1 MSIIRQLWRILT
13 PLQRRRA
20 LLVQLISLCM
30 AASALIGIAAIAPFF
45 AVLGDPQQIER
56 MPLLHWLYLH
66 SGNSSV
72 RQFEVALGV
81 CFALLLCAANLVTAV
96 GSLALIRIAGAISS
110 ELQITLFAEYLAR
123 PYLFHT
129 RTHSAQLFNNLV
141 LDTTRGVNEVLQ
153 SIFLLVTNCVT
164 ASLILVSI
172 VLVSPPVALL
182 LVLSLVGGYLLIY
195 LLLRERL
202 LRAGRDNSQRLLEQI
217 RLVNET
223 LAAIRDVLL
232 HRAHGLFQ
240 QQFARCSRALTRA
253 VGNTQ
258 AMAQMPRQ
266 AMECVAVIALVSAA
280 LLISGRRGEIAG
292 SLGELTFLGFAA
304 YRLLPALQQA
314 FAALVRIR
322 TEQSAF
328 QVVARDLYLA
338 RTRVAATGGSAL
350 EWRRRPEWAIRL
362 ADVTFRY
369 APERPCALSGVT
381 LTIAAGTVVG
391 IVGPNG
397 SGKTTLADIMA
408 GLLSADSGS
417 VSVDG
422 TILTDDNRAA
432 WQQCIAYV
440 PQQTFLLDTTLAQNV
455 ALGIPEEQIDRERLS
470 RAAQLAQLDDLIE
483 ALPRG
488 YDQRV
493 GERGVTLSGGQR
505 QRLSI
510 ARALYRNASVLIL
523 DEATSALDGLTE
535 QELMSALQRLRGQCT
550 LILIAH
556 RLGALRC
563 CDVIFELQAG
573 VLRDGGTYAEL
584 LGRSSALRALAEV
597 G

>member
-1 MSIIRQLWRILT
+1 MSITRQLWCILT

-20 LLVQLISLCM
+20 LLLQLISLCM
-30 AASALIGIAAIAPFF
+30 AGSTMTGIAAIAPFF

-56 MPLLHWLYLH
+56 IPLLHWLYLH
-66 SGNSSV
+66 SGNGSV

-81 CFALLLCAANLVTAV
+81 CFALLLCAANLVTAL
-96 GSLALIRIAGAISS
+96 GSLALIRIAGSISS

-141 LDTTRGVNEVLQ
+141 LDTTRGINEVLQ

-172 VLVSPPVALL
+172 ILVSPPVALL
-182 LVLSLVGGYLLIY
+182 MVLTLVGGYLLIY

-223 LAAIRDVLL
+223 LAAIRDVVLQ
-232 HRAHGLFQ
+232 RAQGLFQ
-240 QQFARCSRALTRA
+240 QQFARSSRDLTRA

-258 AMAQMPRQ
+258 AVAQMPRQ

-280 LLISGRRGEIAG
+280 LLISGGRGEIAG

-314 FAALVRIR
+314 FTALVRIR
-322 TEQSAF
+322 TEQSSF
-328 QVVARDLYLA
+328 RVVAQDLYLA
-338 RTRVAATGGSAL
+338 RTRVASAVEPAL
-350 EWRRRPEWAIRL
+350 DWHNRPQHTIRL
-362 ADVTFRY
+362 DDVGFRY
-369 APERPCALSGVT
+369 DPERPCALSGVT
-381 LTIAAGTVVG
+381 LTIPARMVVG

-397 SGKTTLADIMA
+397 AGKTTLADVVA
-408 GLLSADSGS
+408 GLLSPDSGTL
-417 VSVDG
+417 SVDG
-422 TILTDDNRAA
+422 TTITDDNRAA

-455 ALGIPEEQIDRERLS
+455 ALGVPEDQIDRERLR
-470 RAAQLAQLDDLIE
+470 RALQLAQLDELVE

-488 YDQRV
+488 CEQRV

-550 LILIAH
+550 LVLIAH
-556 RLGALRC
+556 RLGALRS

-573 VLRDGGTYAEL
+573 ALRDGGTYAEL
-584 LGRSSALRALAEV
+584 LARSSALRAMAEA